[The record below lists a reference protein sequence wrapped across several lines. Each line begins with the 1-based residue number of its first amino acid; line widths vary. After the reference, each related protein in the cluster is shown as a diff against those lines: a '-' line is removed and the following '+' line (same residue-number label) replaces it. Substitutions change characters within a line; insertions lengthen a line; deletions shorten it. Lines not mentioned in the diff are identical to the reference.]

1 MAAVVAVTVAVAS
14 LVSPAVAS
22 AAPAA
27 TIPVVSATACA
38 VPTSPGVSTTTTPAA
53 APVVQAGV
61 YDGVPLSQ
69 SQVATAQAIAS
80 VGQDM
85 QITRRGVRIAEA
97 VALQESSLNPSAV
110 SGGVYVGLFQQKS
123 DPSSGLY
130 TSQDRTQAA
139 GATRMFFEQLV
150 KRVAGYDADSRA
162 DWQVGEVVQESGVGR
177 NVLQW
182 FGVAQQLTD
191 AFYPALPVPVVAQAA
206 PLPAPGLSASVG
218 QAIIALFTPAA
229 TPTVGKAVRIPAL
242 RALNSAFVAAAP
254 ADGDDTGA
262 TDSTPVSTSPTDAT
276 GPSASGGVPTSGTS
290 VVQSDS
296 PVPAASS
303 SSSSSSST
311 PTSPGAPT
319 SSSPIPIVAPTPSP
333 TPTKTAPTTTA
344 APTTKSTGKIT
355 TTTTTSRPSPT
366 KTAKTTTSSAPA
378 PVKATPTPAPTTM
391 PTDTTPVVDTPAPP
405 VPTGT
410 TDDPGNGSDAPST
423 DTTTTVTPA
432 PAPVPVPAT
441 LDCSSGDPGS
451 TTFDPGM
458 IISDAVF
465 YNSKAMTAA
474 DIAAFLNRVGAACTG
489 ENCLRNL
496 KVTTHDI
503 AADRYCTAYQ
513 GGAGESVAQVLAKL
527 SVACSVNPEVMLIT
541 LQKESALLTRTGVS
555 EATYA
560 AAYGWH
566 CPDSG
571 PGGSANCDPAY
582 AGFFNQAAGMA
593 KQWSRYRLDPQKYN
607 YRAGQTVN
615 IMWNVAET
623 GCGGSP
629 VYIRNTATASLYD
642 YTPYQPN
649 AASLAAYPGEGDRCS
664 SYGNR
669 NFFLLFQK
677 YFGATGGGA
686 SANIAVNGVKVTIPT
701 GTHVAAGAAGA
712 VITAP
717 TAAVAKGLAAG
728 FAAVGLPYVY
738 GGGTNGGAADQ
749 GCGRAGGAENSCQGI
764 VGFDC
769 SGLTGYVL
777 KQSGRA
783 IPDYSG
789 AQRSAGQSVAWSQGQ
804 PGDIIGYNGHVAVYL
819 GVING
824 VPYLL
829 EAPDV
834 GMYVQIRPVYYS
846 NFGVP
851 VDSVLHRYWA

>member
-1 MAAVVAVTVAVAS
+1 MLAVTVVVAS
-14 LVSPAVAS
+14 VIAPAVAS
-22 AAPAA
+22 ASSTTTVPA
-27 TIPVVSATACA
+27 VSTTACDI
-38 VPTSPGVSTTTTPAA
+38 PTSPGVSASTPTSPAA
-53 APVVQAGV
+53 VAQAGV
-61 YDGVPLSQ
+61 YDGVPLSA

-85 QITRRGVRIAEA
+85 KITRRGVRIAEA

-110 SGGVYVGLFQQKS
+110 SGGVYIGLFQQKS
-123 DPSSGLY
+123 DPTSGLY
-130 TSQDRTQAA
+130 TSQDRTQAS

-150 KRVAGYDADSRA
+150 RRVAGYDTDSRA
-162 DWQVGEVVQESGVGR
+162 DWQVGEVVQESGAGR

-191 AFYPALPVPVVAQAA
+191 VFDPALPVPIVAQAA
-206 PLPAPGLSASVG
+206 PAPAPGLSASVG
-218 QAIIALFTPAA
+218 QAIIALFTAAA
-229 TPTVGKAVRIPAL
+229 TPVVGKDVRIPAL
-242 RALNSAFVAAAP
+242 RAENSAFVAAAQT
-254 ADGDDTGA
+254 DSEDTGA
-262 TDSTPVSTSPTDAT
+262 TETPQATTPSTDPADPIVSDVVPASSESSPVDSGSSSTT
-276 GPSASGGVPTSGTS
+276 VPTPSS
-290 VVQSDS
+290 SD
-296 PVPAASS
+296 SS
-303 SSSSSSST
+303 SS
-311 PTSPGAPT
+311 APT
-319 SSSPIPIVAPTPSP
+319 SSSVSSTSPSP
-333 TPTKTAPTTTA
+333 TVAPAPTTTA
-344 APTTKSTGKIT
+344 PAPTVAPTTKATGKPIT
-355 TTTTTSRPSPT
+355 TPTTSRPATTKTTT
-366 KTAKTTTSSAPA
+366 KTATTSAPT
-378 PVKATPTPAPTTM
+378 PVKATPKPTAT

-410 TDDPGNGSDAPST
+410 TDDPGNGDDAPSPATTT
-423 DTTTTVTPA
+423 DTT
-432 PAPVPVPAT
+432 PVATVPAT
-441 LDCSSGDPGS
+441 LDCSSGATGS

-474 DIAAFLNRVGAACTG
+474 DIAAFLNRVGASCAG
-489 ENCLRNL
+489 DLCLRNL
-496 KVTTHDI
+496 TVTTHDI
-503 AADRYCTAYQ
+503 AADRYCAAYK

-527 SVACSVNPEVMLIT
+527 SLACSINPEVMLIT

-555 EATYA
+555 QANYA

-615 IMWNVAET
+615 ILWNVAET
-623 GCGGSP
+623 GCGGSS

-649 AASLAAYPGEGDRCS
+649 AASLAAYPGEGDKCS

-669 NFFLLFQK
+669 NFFFLFQK

-701 GTHVAAGAAGA
+701 GAHVAAGAAGA

-777 KQSGRA
+777 KQSGYA

-834 GMYVQIRPVYYS
+834 GMFVQIRPVYYS
-846 NFGVP
+846 NSGVP
-851 VDSVLHRYWA
+851 VDSMLHRYWA

>member
-1 MAAVVAVTVAVAS
+1 M
-14 LVSPAVAS
+14 PAAS
-22 AAPAA
+22 A
-27 TIPVVSATACA
+27 TYCD
-38 VPTSPGVSTTTTPAA
+38 VPTSPGVPTSTPAPTVA
-53 APVVQAGV
+53 QAGV
-61 YDGVPLSQ
+61 YDGVPLSAT
-69 SQVATAQAIAS
+69 QVAAAQAIAS

-85 QITRRGVRIAEA
+85 KITRRGVRIAEA
-97 VALQESSLNPSAV
+97 VALQESSLNPAAAS
-110 SGGVYVGLFQQKS
+110 GVYIGLFQQKS

-130 TSQDRTQAA
+130 MNRDRTQPAD
-139 GATRMFFEQLV
+139 ATRMFFEQLV
-150 KRVAGYDADSRA
+150 KRVPAYDADSRA

-182 FGVAQQLTD
+182 FGVAQKLTD
-191 AFYPALPVPVVAQAA
+191 AFDPALPAPIVAQAA
-206 PLPAPGLSASVG
+206 PLPAPDLSASVG

-229 TPTVGKAVRIPAL
+229 TPAVGQAMRIPAL
-242 RALNSAFVAAAP
+242 RAENSAFVAVAP
-254 ADGDDTGA
+254 ADGTG
-262 TDSTPVSTSPTDAT
+262 TNGTDAPDGNAPDGNAT
-276 GPSASGGVPTSGTS
+276 NGNAANGNAPDGNAPDGNATTDPSST
-290 VVQSDS
+290 
-296 PVPAASS
+296 AASS
-303 SSSSSSST
+303 SPATTEPAPETGPEAPTTTSPSPAPSPPTSPSASTSSAAATTPPPTTTSPTSTSTST
-311 PTSPGAPT
+311 PTTTKSSGQATTT
-319 SSSPIPIVAPTPSP
+319 STSRPATAIQ
-333 TPTKTAPTTTA
+333 TPTKTSTQTPAKTPPT
-344 APTTKSTGKIT
+344 S
-355 TTTTTSRPSPT
+355 SPS
-366 KTAKTTTSSAPA
+366 TAKTTS
-378 PVKATPTPAPTTM
+378 TPQL
-391 PTDTTPVVDTPAPP
+391 TDTPPVVDTPAPP

-410 TDDPGNGSDAPST
+410 TDDPGNGNDAPGTGTTPTT
-423 DTTTTVTPA
+423 DTA
-432 PAPVPVPAT
+432 PPVPVPAT
-441 LDCSSGDPGS
+441 LDCSSGETGS

-465 YNSKAMTAA
+465 YNAKAMTAA

-489 ENCLRNL
+489 ANCLRNL
-496 KVTTHDI
+496 RVTTHDI

-513 GGAGESVAQVLAKL
+513 GGSNESVAQVLAKL
-527 SVACSVNPEVMLIT
+527 SVACSINPEVMLVT
-541 LQKESALLTRTGVS
+541 LQKESALLTRTDVS
-555 EATYA
+555 ESNYA

-615 IMWNVAET
+615 ILWNVAET

-649 AASLAAYPGEGDRCS
+649 SASLAGYPGEGDSCS

-669 NFFLLFQK
+669 NFFFLFQK
-677 YFGATGGGA
+677 YFGSTGGGA
-686 SANIAVNGVKVTIPT
+686 AANIAVNGVNVTIPT
-701 GTHVAAGAAGA
+701 NAQVAGPAAGA
-712 VITAP
+712 VIVAP
-717 TAAVAKGLAAG
+717 TAAVARGLAAG

-738 GGGTNGGAADQ
+738 GGGTNGGGADQ
-749 GCGRAGGAENSCQGI
+749 GCARAGGAENSCQGI

-777 KQSGRA
+777 KQSGYA

-789 AQRSAGQSVAWSQGQ
+789 AQRAAGQSVPWSQGQ
-804 PGDIIGYNGHVAVYL
+804 PGDIIGYDGHVAVYL
-819 GVING
+819 GLIKG

-834 GMYVQIRPVYYS
+834 GMYVHIRPVYYS